1 MNIVNFTPVTALT
14 GGLLIGLSVALF
26 FILNGRMIGISG
38 IASNF
43 LISKDNRIDNFLFL
57 VGLILGPFIYNL
69 ISGKEINISI
79 SNSLILL
86 ITAGAMV
93 GFGTRLSS
101 GCTSGHGISGIASN
115 FLVSK
120 NNRIENF
127 LFLVGLILGPLIYNL
142 ILGKEIN
149 ISISNSLILLIVGGT
164 LVGFGTRLSSGCT
177 SGHGI
182 SGISRFSLR
191 SIIAT
196 ITFMIVGILTV
207 LITGIL

>member
-1 MNIVNFTPVTALT
+1 MNIINFTPVSALT
-14 GGLLIGLSVALF
+14 GGVLIGLSVALF

-43 LISKDNRIDNFLFL
+43 LISK
-57 VGLILGPFIYNL
+57 
-69 ISGKEINISI
+69 
-79 SNSLILL
+79 
-86 ITAGAMV
+86 
-93 GFGTRLSS
+93 
-101 GCTSGHGISGIASN
+101 
-115 FLVSK
+115 

-127 LFLVGLILGPLIYNL
+127 LFLVGLILGPLIYSL
-142 ILGKEIN
+142 ISGQEVI
-149 ISISNSLILLIVGGT
+149 ISISSSLILLIIAGA

-196 ITFMIVGILTV
+196 ITFMLVGILTV
-207 LITGIL
+207 LIKGIL

>member
-43 LISKDNRIDNFLFL
+43 L
-57 VGLILGPFIYNL
+57 
-69 ISGKEINISI
+69 
-79 SNSLILL
+79 
-86 ITAGAMV
+86 
-93 GFGTRLSS
+93 
-101 GCTSGHGISGIASN
+101 
-115 FLVSK
+115 VSK

-142 ILGKEIN
+142 ISGKEIN
-149 ISISNSLILLIVGGT
+149 ISISSSLILLIIGGAM
-164 LVGFGTRLSSGCT
+164 VGFGTRLSGGCT

-196 ITFMIVGILTV
+196 ITFMLVGMLTV

>member
-1 MNIVNFTPVTALT
+1 MNIVNFTPISALT

-43 LISKDNRIDNFLFL
+43 LVSKNNRIDNFLFL
-57 VGLILGPFIYNL
+57 IGLILGPLIYNL

-79 SNSLILL
+79 SSSLILL
-86 ITAGAMV
+86 I
-93 GFGTRLSS
+93 
-101 GCTSGHGISGIASN
+101 I
-115 FLVSK
+115 
-120 NNRIENF
+120 
-127 LFLVGLILGPLIYNL
+127 
-142 ILGKEIN
+142 
-149 ISISNSLILLIVGGT
+149 GGT

-207 LITGIL
+207 LVTGIL

>member
-1 MNIVNFTPVTALT
+1 MNIVNFTPISALT

-38 IASNF
+38 IASN
-43 LISKDNRIDNFLFL
+43 LLVSKNNRIDNFLFL
-57 VGLILGPFIYNL
+57 I
-69 ISGKEINISI
+69 
-79 SNSLILL
+79 
-86 ITAGAMV
+86 
-93 GFGTRLSS
+93 
-101 GCTSGHGISGIASN
+101 
-115 FLVSK
+115 
-120 NNRIENF
+120 
-127 LFLVGLILGPLIYNL
+127 GLILGPLIYNL
-142 ILGKEIN
+142 VSGKEIN
-149 ISISNSLILLIVGGT
+149 ISISSSLILLIIGGS

-196 ITFMIVGILTV
+196 ITFMLVGILTV

>member
-1 MNIVNFTPVTALT
+1 MNIVNFTPASALT

-26 FILNGRMIGISG
+26 FILNGRMI
-38 IASNF
+38 
-43 LISKDNRIDNFLFL
+43 
-57 VGLILGPFIYNL
+57 
-69 ISGKEINISI
+69 
-79 SNSLILL
+79 
-86 ITAGAMV
+86 
-93 GFGTRLSS
+93 
-101 GCTSGHGISGIASN
+101 GISGIASN

>member
-1 MNIVNFTPVTALT
+1 MNIVNFTPISALS

-26 FILNGRMIGISG
+26 FILKGRMIGISG

-43 LISKDNRIDNFLFL
+43 LVSKDNRVD
-57 VGLILGPFIYNL
+57 
-69 ISGKEINISI
+69 
-79 SNSLILL
+79 
-86 ITAGAMV
+86 
-93 GFGTRLSS
+93 
-101 GCTSGHGISGIASN
+101 
-115 FLVSK
+115 
-120 NNRIENF
+120 NF

-142 ILGKEIN
+142 ISDKAIN
-149 ISISNSLILLIVGGT
+149 ISISNSLILLIIAGAM
-164 LVGFGTRLSSGCT
+164 VGFGTRLSNGCT

-196 ITFMIVGILTV
+196 ITFMLVGILTV

>member
-43 LISKDNRIDNFLFL
+43 L
-57 VGLILGPFIYNL
+57 
-69 ISGKEINISI
+69 
-79 SNSLILL
+79 
-86 ITAGAMV
+86 
-93 GFGTRLSS
+93 
-101 GCTSGHGISGIASN
+101 
-115 FLVSK
+115 VSK

-142 ILGKEIN
+142 ISGKEIN
-149 ISISNSLILLIVGGT
+149 ISISSSLILLIIGGAM
-164 LVGFGTRLSSGCT
+164 VGFGTRLSGGCT

-196 ITFMIVGILTV
+196 ITFMLVGILTV

>member
-1 MNIVNFTPVTALT
+1 MNIVNFTPISALT

-43 LISKDNRIDNFLFL
+43 LVSKNNRIDNFLFL
-57 VGLILGPFIYNL
+57 IGLILGPLIYNL

-79 SNSLILL
+79 SSSLILL
-86 ITAGAMV
+86 I
-93 GFGTRLSS
+93 
-101 GCTSGHGISGIASN
+101 I
-115 FLVSK
+115 
-120 NNRIENF
+120 
-127 LFLVGLILGPLIYNL
+127 
-142 ILGKEIN
+142 
-149 ISISNSLILLIVGGT
+149 GGT
-164 LVGFGTRLSSGCT
+164 LVGFGTRISGGCT

-207 LITGIL
+207 LVTGIL

>member
-26 FILNGRMIGISG
+26 FILNGRMIGVSG
-38 IASNF
+38 MASNF
-43 LISKDNRIDNFLFL
+43 LISKENRIENLFFL
-57 VGLILGPFIYNL
+57 VGLILGPSIYTFFL
-69 ISGKEINISI
+69 GQEIQITI
-79 SNSLILL
+79 SNSLFLL
-86 ITAGAMV
+86 IGGGA
-93 GFGTRLSS
+93 
-101 GCTSGHGISGIASN
+101 
-115 FLVSK
+115 
-120 NNRIENF
+120 
-127 LFLVGLILGPLIYNL
+127 
-142 ILGKEIN
+142 
-149 ISISNSLILLIVGGT
+149 

-207 LITGIL
+207 LITNIL

>member
-26 FILNGRMIGISG
+26 FILKGRMIGISG

-43 LISKDNRIDNFLFL
+43 LVSKD
-57 VGLILGPFIYNL
+57 
-69 ISGKEINISI
+69 
-79 SNSLILL
+79 
-86 ITAGAMV
+86 
-93 GFGTRLSS
+93 
-101 GCTSGHGISGIASN
+101 
-115 FLVSK
+115 
-120 NNRIENF
+120 NRIENF
-127 LFLVGLILGPLIYNL
+127 LFIVGLILGPLIYNL
-142 ILGKEIN
+142 ISVKEIS
-149 ISISNSLILLIVGGT
+149 ISISNSLFLLIIAGVM
-164 LVGFGTRLSSGCT
+164 VGFGTRLSNGCT

-196 ITFMIVGILTV
+196 ITFMIVGIITV